1 MIYLITEMFA
11 MLIVAI
17 FLGAAIGWIIH
28 RAAHRGEN
36 HTLRQNLARQ
46 QGQIKQAQTDV
57 SILSNDYDELNR
69 NTQEQIQGLLEENRE
84 IPELKSNLEKS
95 QLLVRQMIQRH
106 DAKQHVLTTE
116 NTLLSAKL
124 ARLEADKGT
133 SQVTETAAETAANTT
148 AKTTANTTAK
158 TNSLDSTDLSPAP
171 DLLGQLRFAA
181 SESEDDPFDAVIEID
196 DELQRELDQTSDPVM
211 NKTGDP
217 TSLFDKITMSDTPDD
232 LQQIFGIGPLTEKA
246 LNDLGITQYVH
257 LAELEKPDIERIAN
271 ALEIGPGRIERD
283 NWVGN
288 ARKQLEEVLNQ
299 L

>member
-1 MIYLITEMFA
+1 VIYLITEMFA

-36 HTLRQNLARQ
+36 RTLRQNLARQ

-106 DAKQHVLTTE
+106 DAKH
-116 NTLLSAKL
+116 
-124 ARLEADKGT
+124 
-133 SQVTETAAETAANTT
+133 
-148 AKTTANTTAK
+148 
-158 TNSLDSTDLSPAP
+158 
-171 DLLGQLRFAA
+171 
-181 SESEDDPFDAVIEID
+181 AVIEID